1 MKKYSE
7 DLIPNYILEDFHE
20 HLYNEV
26 YSSNIEVDDNEI
38 GHITVE
44 YERDG
49 WFLVAEVECSMTFID
64 DSFTHEFGTYKAG
77 HWGVKSIEDI
87 DVIADY
93 YDEDAEIEISVDFP
107 YERFTKKLFMNSS
120 DSDKKRKLNLLRII
134 ACYEEY
140 NKK

>member
-1 MKKYSE
+1 MEKLSE

-49 WFLVAEVECSMTFID
+49 WFLVAEVECSMTFIE
-64 DSFTHEFGTYKAG
+64 DSFTHEFGTYHDG
-77 HWGVKSIEDI
+77 HYEFRQIEDI
-87 DVIADY
+87 DVSATY
-93 YDEDAEIEISVDFP
+93 YKEDNGVEINVQFP
-107 YERFTKKLFMNSS
+107 YNRFNSRLFDYKNDENREKKLYKII
-120 DSDKKRKLNLLRII
+120 DNL
-134 ACYEEY
+134 
-140 NKK
+140 